1 MSNYSLVASDG
12 VRFIK
17 KKDFALICIVPMNA
31 AGIKLICRPSY
42 EMTAGLLGT
51 PFDYPLSSRF
61 DENDATFIFDNV
73 FVPWENVLAYGDL
86 GSATRICSP
95 PAFIIGEVC
104 KLVLAWLSSWI

>member
-1 MSNYSLVASDG
+1 LSNYSLVASDG

-17 KKDFALICIVPMNA
+17 KKDFALICIVPMNS

-61 DENDATFIFDNV
+61 DENDATFIFDHV
-73 FVPWENVLAYGDL
+73 FVPWENVLA
-86 GSATRICSP
+86 
-95 PAFIIGEVC
+95 
-104 KLVLAWLSSWI
+104 